1 MAYASNKP
9 TMQNRY
15 TISVN
20 RDKFMDYVVIDE
32 RLSKKD
38 LRVCLH
44 LLTALNSSTYTAVS
58 TKSIAN
64 TLNYKKSQVEE
75 CINNLIEYNI
85 IEMGSSDSVEDG
97 YRLLF

>member
-1 MAYASNKP
+1 MAN
-9 TMQNRY
+9 NRCTY
-15 TISVN
+15 QQVRNVSIPKKDLLELIVYNES
-20 RDKFMDYVVIDE
+20 
-32 RLSKKD
+32 LSKKD